1 MCCVIFDPKGNDMTP
16 SLCPSTRLRPVRRLV
31 SSLLLLVL
39 LLLPMLAIAQAM
51 PYEAGL
57 GTFRTSMTGPVPF
70 MISLVGIIGCGAM
83 LVFGG
88 EISGFLRT
96 MVFIVLVV
104 SIIVQASTIVR
115 MFGGSWAGEAADSA
129 AVHLSLPATT

>member
-1 MCCVIFDPKGNDMTP
+1 
-16 SLCPSTRLRPVRRLV
+16 
-31 SSLLLLVL
+31 
-39 LLLPMLAIAQAM
+39 MLAIAQAM

-115 MFGGSWAGEAADSA
+115 MFGGNWAGEAADSA